1 MPKLLAYVH
10 SSTIQSEAVLR
21 YWDDQHQWLQL
32 ELDSPAWFQWLAQE
46 RSFRYIY
53 RLRTYPEGINFTVRA
68 EKRGQHTYWQSWKT
82 IAGQT
87 TKKYLGPSSKLTQ
100 AKLDEA
106 GLWFVQQVTAK
117 SDRNQ
122 NERLYAITTD
132 LIWLVERLL
141 EDCNQPQL
149 TQQATQELLRLKRE
163 VDKMTGD
170 FGN

>member
-10 SSTIQSEAVLR
+10 SCATQSGAILR
-21 YWDDQHQWLQL
+21 YWDGQQQGLQL
-32 ELDSPAWFQWLAQE
+32 ELDSPVWFQWLAQE
-46 RSFRYIY
+46 RSFRYTY
-53 RLRTYPEGINFTVRA
+53 RLRAYQEGVSFTVRA
-68 EKRGQHTYWQSWKT
+68 EKRGQRTYWQGWKT

-87 TKKYLGPSSKLTQ
+87 TKKYLGASSKLTQ
-100 AKLDEA
+100 AKLDDA

-141 EDCNQPQL
+141 EGCLQPQL
-149 TQQATQELLRLKRE
+149 TQQAAQELSRLKRE
-163 VDKMTGD
+163 VDEID
-170 FGN
+170 QRFW